1 MAQTDVLS
9 QLVEAL
15 QSLTDKK
22 TKKAKATP
30 KYVLV
35 VNGVVSQQRPTNKDE
50 VKKAVHAILMK
61 LPTAKI
67 ELYKFKS
74 ELAIALP
81 IAGLEGEAE
90 EAEATTSQAQG
101 E

>member
-1 MAQTDVLS
+1 MANAIDVLA
-9 QLVEAL
+9 EAL
-15 QSLTDKK
+15 ASIMD
-22 TKKAKATP
+22 KKAKKVKTTP
-30 KYVLV
+30 KFVLV
-35 VNGVVSQQRPTNKDE
+35 VNGTVSQQRPTNKDE

-61 LPTAKI
+61 MPTAKI

-81 IAGLEGEAE
+81 IAGLEGETE
-90 EAEATTSQAQG
+90 ETAEATSQEQG